1 MRLALAVMASLLPLV
16 AAQAAPPAANAPPA
30 NTPNTTPA
38 VTPTAAVGGGAPV
51 MSGAKQAAASPATP
65 AKAAETPNA
74 AAADPKPNTSNPP
87 AAAPTPTPTEPTF
100 QFDMNPSSV
109 YTACQTQPIV
119 WHYHPNPE
127 KKNITLYVYNEEA
140 VNADPEFAPEATA
153 GTLARPNG
161 NARRSAPLEE
171 IVKRQSGTRIS
182 QRIVKDWPA
191 NVAYK
196 WVVDVPPG
204 QYKFLAIVD
213 GAGGD
218 ISYPLNIVADA
229 NMTCVKDFSN
239 IIGTGASSSAI
250 SSNSAATSSG
260 TKEKQPSASPSSAGA
275 SSSSKAA
282 GAAAS
287 AGAQSDSDSKSSGI
301 SGGAIA
307 GIVIGVLA
315 GIALLALLAFCW
327 RKKRRNNNAADYHV
341 DPYSEPVREVRGG
354 GGAFAPMTSDQ
365 DSTHQTSSFGH
376 DGVYGGVARNPF
388 ETEPSTPVENTQTS
402 HQTHTP
408 NSSTGNASVYTAPM
422 SAESELAYPPPVG
435 LAPVNNRASAQSA
448 TSTFESAHTQAHPGS
463 IRTFGHQS
471 DRMHSFPSNRTLAS
485 DAHFVPG
492 SDAPPVPVPSSPTK
506 AAAVPVPTSP
516 RRLPPAPATPQRLPP
531 APPSGP
537 SSPQRLP
544 PAPTTPATPATPS
557 NIAGGAPVPSAYAAA
572 PAEPVER
579 SLERKISSRRKPVPR
594 LSEDEEAALG
604 TGGSPGGSGSG
615 SPPKSSPSSEGN
627 GSVLRL
633 PKAVSSDGHEDW
645 GSGLEAALNSTRKEY
660 TLTADPPLHQD

>member
-1 MRLALAVMASLLPLV
+1 MRLALAVMASLLPLA

-38 VTPTAAVGGGAPV
+38 TTPTAAVGGGAPV
-51 MSGAKQAAASPATP
+51 VSQGNQAAATPATP
-65 AKAAETPNA
+65 AQPAGTPNA
-74 AAADPKPNTSNPP
+74 NAPNAPNAQSNPP
-87 AAAPTPTPTEPTF
+87 AAAPTPTPTTPTF

-109 YTACQTQPIV
+109 YTACQTQPII
-119 WHYHPNPE
+119 WHYRPEPE

-140 VNADPEFAPEATA
+140 VNADPDFAPEVTA
-153 GTLARPNG
+153 GTIAKPNNNG
-161 NARRSAPLEE
+161 RRSAPLAD
-171 IVKRQSGTRIS
+171 IVERQAGTRIS

-191 NVAYK
+191 NVAYN

-218 ISYPLNIVADA
+218 ISYPLKIIADA

-239 IIGTGASSSAI
+239 ILGLGSTSSAVPSSSAAP
-250 SSNSAATSSG
+250 AASSSG
-260 TKEKQPSASPSSAGA
+260 TKEKQPSASPTPSASA
-275 SSSSKAA
+275 STSSKAA
-282 GAAAS
+282 GAATN

-315 GIALLALLAFCW
+315 GLALLALLAFCW
-327 RKKRRNNNAADYHV
+327 RKKRRSRNDADYHV

-354 GGAFAPMTSDQ
+354 GGAFAPMASDH
-365 DSTHQTSSFGH
+365 DSVHQTSSFGH
-376 DGVYGGVARNPF
+376 DGAYAGVVPNPF

-422 SAESELAYPPPVG
+422 SGMSEESELAYPPPVG
-435 LAPVNNRASAQSA
+435 LAPVNNRASAQSN

-463 IRTFGHQS
+463 IQTFGHGS
-471 DRMHSFPSNRTLAS
+471 HGAMNSFPSNRTLAS
-485 DAHFVPG
+485 DASHFVPG

-506 AAAVPVPTSP
+506 AAVAAVPSSP
-516 RRLPPAPATPQRLPP
+516 RRLPPAPVATPQRLPP
-531 APPSGP
+531 AGP

-544 PAPTTPATPATPS
+544 PAPTTPER
-557 NIAGGAPVPSAYAAA
+557 NIAGGAPVPSAFAATT
-572 PAEPVER
+572 PTEPT
-579 SLERKISSRRKPVPR
+579 LERKISSRRKPVPR

-604 TGGSPGGSGSG
+604 S
-615 SPPKSSPSSEGN
+615 SPPKGSPTGSAEGN
-627 GSVLRL
+627 ASVLRL
-633 PKAVSSDGHEDW
+633 PKAVSSDGHDDW

-660 TLTADPPLHQD
+660 TLTADPPLRQD